1 MLRATRVS
9 CRHTFCVIGGEVI
22 RRGRDEHP
30 VASYVWATTSTTV
43 VSASRTPPTVN
54 SATSRKLERRMR
66 AAVERTLEVP
76 LTEGADYEQADGKTG
91 VTGTQHDVGPWS
103 YVEKLGRQASHAK

>member
-1 MLRATRVS
+1 
-9 CRHTFCVIGGEVI
+9 
-22 RRGRDEHP
+22 
-30 VASYVWATTSTTV
+30 
-43 VSASRTPPTVN
+43 
-54 SATSRKLERRMR
+54 MR

-103 YVEKLGRQASHAK
+103 YVGRSGAKRPTPSEPAVAASAVRHQASHVRSAAIEVRCTTSAAGDCGAAGRSGFVMR